1 MRSSIFISCLIS
13 LAALIASPSHAAIR
27 LAHVKAANND
37 ILLIQGTFEPSDL
50 PDKLEAEIKKSTPKF
65 IAFNSPGGD
74 ADAAIGYGRAIRR
87 MTLSTLQVSGS
98 KCEAACL
105 FAFAGGVR
113 RFAEDGSMSVDRTL
127 LSPGSSG
134 PQTGTDR
141 YKAYLAEMGLDPTL
155 FMFVTGLADGDRRV
169 LSLIDMAGLGLVTG
183 QPIPYVAPTA
193 EETAVSNEAPSTAL
207 NEAALQFFLETQR
220 TWSTNEG
227 MSFLANNYGDSV
239 VYYGSPRSKADV
251 LNEKQQFT
259 VRWPVRI
266 YAVRS
271 GTARAA
277 CFDICTVF
285 AVVDWY
291 TYSPARK
298 KSSSGAVNAVMT
310 WDPATHKILAE
321 NGKITT
327 KESSVAGPDRII
339 RRWLTDDAA
348 CSLSYAQDAC
358 NSQALLLTELSNSG
372 WCRKPDA
379 TWGPCTL
386 Q

>member
-1 MRSSIFISCLIS
+1 MRSSVFISCLIS
-13 LAALIASPSHAAIR
+13 LAALIASPSHAAMR
-27 LAHVKAANND
+27 FAHAKAANND

-50 PDKLEAEIKKSTPKF
+50 PDKLEAEIKNSAPKF
-65 IAFNSPGGD
+65 VAFISPGGD
-74 ADAAIGYGRAIRR
+74 TDAAIGYGRAIRR
-87 MTLSTLQVSGS
+87 MKLSTLQVSGS

-113 RFAEDGSMSVDRTL
+113 RFAEDGSMVVDRTL

-141 YKAYLAEMGLDPTL
+141 YKAYFADMGLDSTL
-155 FMFVTGLADGDRRV
+155 FTFVTNLTDGDRRV
-169 LSLIDMAGLGLVTG
+169 LSLIDMAGFGLVTG
-183 QPIPYVAPTA
+183 QPTPYLAPTA

-227 MSFLANNYGDSV
+227 MSFLANNYGDPV
-239 VYYGSPRSKADV
+239 VYYGSRRSKADV
-251 LNEKQQFT
+251 LNEKQQFAE
-259 VRWPVRI
+259 RWPVRI

-271 GTARAA
+271 GTAHAA

-298 KSSSGAVNAVMT
+298 KSSSGVAADGIAFRACAASIFAFAKA
-310 WDPATHKILAE
+310 WRAATKLASFPTCE
-321 NGKITT
+321 N
-327 KESSVAGPDRII
+327 SS
-339 RRWLTDDAA
+339 T
-348 CSLSYAQDAC
+348 SLRP
-358 NSQALLLTELSNSG
+358 LSL
-372 WCRKPDA
+372 CR
-379 TWGPCTL
+379 
-386 Q
+386 

>member
-1 MRSSIFISCLIS
+1 MRSSVFISCLIS

-27 LAHVKAANND
+27 FAHVKAANND

-50 PDKLEAEIKKSTPKF
+50 PDKLEAEIKNSAPKF

-74 ADAAIGYGRAIRR
+74 TDAAIGYGRAIRR
-87 MTLSTLQVSGS
+87 MKISTLQVSGS
-98 KCEAACL
+98 KCESACL
-105 FAFAGGVR
+105 LAFAGGVR
-113 RFAEDGSMSVDRTL
+113 RYAEDASMLVDRTL

-134 PQTGTDR
+134 LQTGTER
-141 YKAYLAEMGLDPTL
+141 YKAYLADMGLDPTL
-155 FMFVTGLADGDRRV
+155 FTFVTSLADGDRRV
-169 LSLIDMAGLGLVTG
+169 LSLIDMAGFGLVTG
-183 QPIPYVAPTA
+183 QPTPYVAPTA

-207 NEAALQFFLETQR
+207 NGAALQFFLETQR

-251 LNEKQQFT
+251 LNEKQQFAE
-259 VRWPVRI
+259 RWPVRI

-271 GTARAA
+271 GTAHAA
-277 CFDICTVF
+277 CFDICTVV

-291 TYSPARK
+291 TYSPSRK
-298 KSSSGAVNAVMT
+298 KSSSGAVMT

-327 KESSVAGPDRII
+327 KDNSVAGPDRII
-339 RRWLTDDAA
+339 RRWLTDNAA
-348 CSLSYAQDAC
+348 CSLSYAEDAC
-358 NSQALLLTELSNSG
+358 NSQALLLTELTNSG
-372 WCRKPDA
+372 WCRRLDA
-379 TWGPCTL
+379 TWGPCTP

>member
-1 MRSSIFISCLIS
+1 MRWSVFISALVS
-13 LAALIASPSHAAIR
+13 LASLFASPGHAAIR

-37 ILLIQGTFEPSDL
+37 ILLIQGTFEPNDL
-50 PDKLEAEIKKSTPKF
+50 PDKLEAEIKNSIPRF
-65 IAFNSPGGD
+65 ISFNSTGGD
-74 ADAAIGYGRAIRR
+74 TDAAIGYGRAIRR
-87 MTLSTLQVSGS
+87 LKLSTLQVSGS

-105 FAFAGGVR
+105 LAFAGGVQ
-113 RFAEDGSMSVDRTL
+113 RFAEDASVVVDRTL
-127 LSPGSSG
+127 LSSGSSG
-134 PQTGTDR
+134 QTGIDR

-155 FMFVTGLADGDRRV
+155 FTFVTGLADGDRRV
-169 LSLIDMAGLGLVTG
+169 LSLIDMAGFGLVTG
-183 QPIPYVAPTA
+183 QPTPYVAPTA
-193 EETAVSNEAPSTAL
+193 EETAVSNEPPSTAL
-207 NEAALQFFLETQR
+207 NDAALQFFQEMQR

-227 MSFLANNYGDSV
+227 MFFLANNYGDSI
-239 VYYGSPRSKADV
+239 VYYGTQRSKADV
-251 LNEKQQFT
+251 INEKQQFAE
-259 VRWPVRI
+259 RWPVRI

-327 KESSVAGPDRII
+327 KDSSVAGPDRII
-339 RRWLTDDAA
+339 RRWLTDNAA

-379 TWGPCTL
+379 TWGLCTL

>member
-1 MRSSIFISCLIS
+1 MRSSIFISALIS
-13 LAALIASPSHAAIR
+13 LATLIASPGQAAVR
-27 LAHVKAANND
+27 FAHVKAANND

-50 PDKLEAEIKKSTPKF
+50 PDRLEAEIKSSVPKF

-87 MTLSTLQVSGS
+87 LKLSTLQVSGS

-105 FAFAGGVR
+105 LAFAGGTQ
-113 RFAEDGSMSVDRTL
+113 RFAEDVSVVVDRAL
-127 LSPGSSG
+127 LSSG
-134 PQTGTDR
+134 ASGQQTGTDK
-141 YKAYLAEMGLDPTL
+141 YKSYFAEMGLDPTFL
-155 FMFVTGLADGDRRV
+155 TFVTGLADGDRRV
-169 LSLIDMAGLGLVTG
+169 LSLIDMAGFGLVTG
-183 QPIPYVAPTA
+183 QPTPYVAPTA
-193 EETAVSNEAPSTAL
+193 EETAVSDEAPSATL
-207 NEAALQFFLETQR
+207 NEAALQFFQEMQR

-239 VYYGSPRSKADV
+239 LYYGSQHSKADV
-251 LNEKQQFT
+251 LQEKQQFAI
-259 VRWPVRI
+259 RWPVRI

-277 CFDICTVF
+277 CFDVCTIF

-291 TYSPARK
+291 ASSPLRK

-310 WDPATHKILAE
+310 WDPTTHKILAE

-327 KESSVAGPDRII
+327 NDKSVAGPDRII
-339 RRWLTDDAA
+339 RRWLTDSSA
-348 CSLSYAQDAC
+348 CSLSYSQEAC
-358 NSQALLLTELSNSG
+358 NSQALLLTLLSNSG
-372 WCRKPDA
+372 WCRKLDA

>member
-1 MRSSIFISCLIS
+1 MRSSVFISCLIS
-13 LAALIASPSHAAIR
+13 LAALTASPSHAAIR
-27 LAHVKAANND
+27 FAHVKAANND
-37 ILLIQGTFEPSDL
+37 ILLIQGTFEPTDL
-50 PDKLEAEIKKSTPKF
+50 PDKLEAEIKNSPAKL

-74 ADAAIGYGRAIRR
+74 TNAAIGYGRIIRR
-87 MTLSTLQVSGS
+87 MKLSTLQVSGS

-105 FAFAGGVR
+105 LAFAGGMQ
-113 RFAEDGSMSVDRTL
+113 RFAEDASIVVDRTL
-127 LSPGSSG
+127 LSPGSSDQ
-134 PQTGTDR
+134 QTSIDR
-141 YKAYLAEMGLDPTL
+141 NKAYFAEMGLDPSL
-155 FMFVTGLADGDRRV
+155 FTFVTGLADGDRRV
-169 LSLIDMAGLGLVTG
+169 LSLIDMAGFGLVTG
-183 QPIPYVAPTA
+183 QPTPYVAPTA
-193 EETAVSNEAPSTAL
+193 EETAVSNEPPSTAL
-207 NEAALQFFLETQR
+207 NDAALQFFQEMQR

-227 MSFLANNYGDSV
+227 MFFLANNYGDSI
-239 VYYGSPRSKADV
+239 VYYGTQRSKADV
-251 LNEKQQFT
+251 LNEKQQFAE
-259 VRWPVRI
+259 RWPVRI

-271 GTARAA
+271 GTAHAA

-327 KESSVAGPDRII
+327 KDSSVAGPDRII
-339 RRWLTDDAA
+339 RRWLTDNAT

>member
-27 LAHVKAANND
+27 FAHVKAANND
-37 ILLIQGTFEPSDL
+37 VLLIQGTFEPNDL
-50 PDKLEAEIKKSTPKF
+50 PDQLEAEIKNSVPRF

-74 ADAAIGYGRAIRR
+74 TDAAIGYGRAIRR
-87 MTLSTLQVSGS
+87 LKLSTLQVSGS

-105 FAFAGGVR
+105 FAFAGGER
-113 RFAEDGSMSVDRTL
+113 RFAEDDSMVVDRTL
-127 LSPGSSG
+127 LAPGGLDQES
-134 PQTGTDR
+134 GTDR
-141 YKAYLAEMGLDPTL
+141 YKTYLTDMGLDATL
-155 FMFVTGLADGDRRV
+155 FTFVTGLADRDRRV
-169 LSLIDMAGLGLVTG
+169 LSLIDMAGFGLVTG
-183 QPIPYVAPTA
+183 QPTPYVAPTA
-193 EETAVSNEAPSTAL
+193 EETAVSNEPPSTAL
-207 NEAALQFFLETQR
+207 NDAALQFFQEMQR

-227 MSFLANNYGDSV
+227 MFFLANNYGDSI
-239 VYYGSPRSKADV
+239 VYYGTQRSKADV
-251 LNEKQQFT
+251 LNEKQQFAE
-259 VRWPVRI
+259 RWPVRI

-271 GTARAA
+271 GTAHAA
-277 CFDICTVF
+277 CFDICSVF

-321 NGKITT
+321 SGRITI
-327 KESSVAGPDRII
+327 KDSSVAGPDRII
-339 RRWLTDDAA
+339 CRWLTDSAA